1 MMLHKDHSP
10 SSVSRLVLV
19 LAVSLALGACETLS
33 EGVGFGG
40 VSGTSAGGLPEAL
53 DLGASADGEQCRA
66 TRRIDIQLEGL
77 GAQYDVFCGAWRRP
91 AGIIQ
96 VYPQESAQ
104 RLGVFLDGCV
114 RGRTIAGQQVTGQPV
129 AGDASQLVADGLTCP
144 GSSSGDLFR
153 DIAVRD
159 EGDGLA
165 SAGRGLP
172 ALLPVMRRGSAA
184 LVGKEAPVEL
194 SMSEIEGLPGVV
206 ALQDQEVL
214 RRRGHKRNASFR
226 FALAA
231 DDFARA
237 VSIQD
242 GLFGGDPVRRADI
255 ALDLALNLSSQGRFA
270 EAETLLDDTQAAL
283 ASLATPWLHDKLTN
297 YRAVHLL
304 NKGELREAQQL
315 AEQVFSNETSGAVA
329 AFDSSQRSGL
339 LTTISPREAEF
350 VNQRRGEEVPPLYS
364 DTQLEPGIR
373 ATILKAHR
381 AYILASILDL
391 RGREGADLQLDEA
404 AQRVA
409 AAPAGSAPWLRA
421 LIGEKRAL
429 IALRAGR
436 ASAAEGQLASI
447 LADWQAREPRSL
459 LTAQLLSSLGRAQAA
474 GGDDAQAL
482 VSYRKAFELYSSVEG
497 SFGVSPDR
505 AGEYLALLVKR
516 ADGGT
521 NTQATIDFLNAF
533 EDVVEPRAAA
543 AMAQA
548 AARLSSDTSATE
560 IRALQDAERALTDA
574 QKLLQ
579 EEAGTADPVRLAE
592 LREAGDAAEAALHA
606 AEDAARRAQPQYMQ
620 LINKGASATD
630 LVEAVR
636 PGEAFV
642 AFTATKSGGFGYAV
656 FDGKIRPYSTGL
668 VAADASKL
676 VRRLRLT
683 LRSRRGG
690 TVPYAIKQAHDL
702 YEGVFGPIHEEMN
715 SAGVKTMIFS
725 PRGSLGSMPPA
736 ALVASLPEDGGG
748 MRDRDYSTVDFLA
761 RHYAFISAPSAGSF
775 VATRRT
781 ERAPATGG
789 LTVFGP
795 PTPPRTTDPWIDR
808 YSKRM
813 VASGRP
819 ARCGRVFAGQQNLQ
833 APLTPLAANV
843 ARSFRRTTIA
853 GSAFTDQNIFNDTS
867 LADQQVLV
875 FVTHG
880 FFGDGFCITEPALLT
895 SLGDEGDALLSA
907 TEILDL
913 DISADLVF
921 LAACDTARTGE
932 GAQGLA
938 ALFDGAQLDG
948 LVRSFI
954 YAGARSVLATH
965 WVADDKAADAIT
977 SQFFAEARRA
987 PMHEAL
993 KHAQAKLMDAR
1004 DTAHPY
1010 YWAPYVII
1018 GDATHSLDASS

>member
-1 MMLHKDHSP
+1 M
-10 SSVSRLVLV
+10 SVKQTGSTSYSRIVALLV
-19 LAVSLALGACETLS
+19 ASAALMGCESLS

-40 VSGTSAGGLPEAL
+40 VASTSGGLPEAL
-53 DLGASADGEQCRA
+53 DLGQSADAEQCRA
-66 TRRIDIQLEGL
+66 SRRIDLQLEGL
-77 GAQYDVFCGAWRRP
+77 GAQYDVFCGSWRRP

-96 VYPQESAQ
+96 VYPEQSAAQ
-104 RLGVFLDGCV
+104 LDGFLAGCV
-114 RGRTIAGQQVTGQPV
+114 QGQSPAGKALREDELELT
-129 AGDASQLVADGLTCP
+129 SRGLTCP
-144 GSSSGDLFR
+144 GSSSADLFR

-159 EGDGLA
+159 TGNGLA

-172 ALLPVMRRGSAA
+172 ALLPVMRRGVSAI
-184 LVGKEAPVEL
+184 VGNAAPVEL
-194 SMSEIEGLPGVV
+194 SASEIEGLPGVV

-231 DDFARA
+231 EDFARA

-270 EAETLLDDTQAAL
+270 EAETLLDDTQELLPTLGTA
-283 ASLATPWLHDKLTN
+283 WLSDKLNN

-304 NKGELREAQQL
+304 NKGSLREAQEL
-315 AEQVFSNETSGAVA
+315 AQSPFSSETTGAVS
-329 AFDSSQRSGL
+329 AFEASSVSGR
-339 LTTISPREAEF
+339 LTTISPRAAEY

-364 DTQLEPGIR
+364 DSDLKPGIR
-373 ATILKAHR
+373 ATILQAHR

-391 RGREGADLQLDEA
+391 RGREGAVDALAEA
-404 AQRVA
+404 AARVG

-421 LIGEKRAL
+421 LIGEKQAL
-429 IALRAGR
+429 IALKEGR
-436 ASAAEGQLASI
+436 ASSAALQIQSI
-447 LADWQAREPRSL
+447 LADWRTREPRSL

-474 GGDDAQAL
+474 GGREDAAL
-482 VSYRKAFELYSSVEG
+482 GSYREAFELYSSVEG

-505 AGEYLALLVKR
+505 AGEYLDLLVKR
-516 ADGGT
+516 AGDGS
-521 NTQATIDFLNAF
+521 NQSATLDFLNAF

-548 AARLSSDTSATE
+548 AARLATDIAATE
-560 IRALQDAERALTDA
+560 IRELQDAERALAEA
-574 QKLLQ
+574 QKQLQ
-579 EEAGTADPVRLAE
+579 EEAGTADPQRLAD
-592 LREAGDAAEAALHA
+592 LREAADVIEKTLLA

-620 LINKGASATD
+620 LVNKGASADD
-630 LVEAVR
+630 LVEAVQ

-642 AFTATKSGGFGYAV
+642 AFAATGSGGFGYAV
-656 FDGKIRPYSTGL
+656 FSGQVRPFKTDLTS
-668 VAADASKL
+668 ADAAKL

-690 TVPYAIKQAHDL
+690 TVPYAVAQAHEL
-702 YEGVFGPIHEEMN
+702 FEGIFGPVHTQMKE
-715 SAGVKTMIFS
+715 AGVETLIFS

-736 ALVASLPEDGGG
+736 ALVTELPADGGR
-748 MRDRDYSTVDFLA
+748 MRDRDYSEIAFMA
-761 RHYAFISAPSAGSF
+761 RDYAFISAPSAGSF

-781 ERAPATGG
+781 ERKAAPGG

-795 PTPPRTTDPWIDR
+795 PTPPQSTDPWVNR

-813 VASGRP
+813 VAAGRP
-819 ARCGRVFAGQQNLQ
+819 ARCGRVFAGQENLQ
-833 APLTPLAANV
+833 APLTPLAPGVAN
-843 ARSFRRTTIA
+843 SFRRKTVD
-853 GSAFTDQNIFNDTS
+853 GSAFTDQAILNDPS
-867 LADQQVLV
+867 IGDQQVLV

-907 TEILDL
+907 TEILDME
-913 DISADLVF
+913 ISADLVF

-954 YAGARSVLATH
+954 YAGARAVLATH

-977 SQFFAEARRA
+977 RQFFSEARGT

-993 KHAQAKLMDAR
+993 RNAQASLMQKS

-1010 YWAPYVII
+1010 FWAPYVVI
-1018 GDATHSLDASS
+1018 GDATHALDARS

>member
-1 MMLHKDHSP
+1 M
-10 SSVSRLVLV
+10 SVKQTGSTSYSRIVALLV
-19 LAVSLALGACETLS
+19 ASAALMGCESLS

-40 VSGTSAGGLPEAL
+40 VASTSGGLPEAL
-53 DLGASADGEQCRA
+53 DLGQSADAEQCRA
-66 TRRIDIQLEGL
+66 SRRIDLQLEGL
-77 GAQYDVFCGAWRRP
+77 GAQYDVFCGSWRRP

-96 VYPQESAQ
+96 VYPEQSAAQ
-104 RLGVFLDGCV
+104 LDGFLAGCV
-114 RGRTIAGQQVTGQPV
+114 QGQSPAGKALREDELELT
-129 AGDASQLVADGLTCP
+129 SRGLTCP
-144 GSSSGDLFR
+144 GSSSADLFR

-159 EGDGLA
+159 TGNGLA

-172 ALLPVMRRGSAA
+172 ALLPVMRRGVSAI
-184 LVGKEAPVEL
+184 VGNAAPVEL
-194 SMSEIEGLPGVV
+194 SASEIEGLPGVV

-231 DDFARA
+231 EDFARA

-270 EAETLLDDTQAAL
+270 EAETLLDDTQELLPTLGTA
-283 ASLATPWLHDKLTN
+283 WLSDKLNN

-304 NKGELREAQQL
+304 NKVSLREAQEL
-315 AEQVFSNETSGAVA
+315 AQSPFSSETTGAVS
-329 AFDSSQRSGL
+329 AFEASSVSGR
-339 LTTISPREAEF
+339 LTTISPRAAEY

-364 DTQLEPGIR
+364 DSDLKPGIR
-373 ATILKAHR
+373 ATILQAHR

-391 RGREGADLQLDEA
+391 RGREGAVDALAEA
-404 AQRVA
+404 AARVG

-421 LIGEKRAL
+421 LIGEKQAL
-429 IALRAGR
+429 IALKEGR
-436 ASAAEGQLASI
+436 ASSAALQIQSI
-447 LADWQAREPRSL
+447 LADWRTREPRSL

-474 GGDDAQAL
+474 GGREDAAL
-482 VSYRKAFELYSSVEG
+482 GSYREAFELYSSVEG

-505 AGEYLALLVKR
+505 AGEYLDLLVKR
-516 ADGGT
+516 AGDGS
-521 NTQATIDFLNAF
+521 NQSATLDFLNAF

-548 AARLSSDTSATE
+548 AARLATDIAATE
-560 IRALQDAERALTDA
+560 IRELQDAERALAEA
-574 QKLLQ
+574 QKQLQ
-579 EEAGTADPVRLAE
+579 EEAGTADPQRLAD
-592 LREAGDAAEAALHA
+592 LREAADVIEKTLLA

-620 LINKGASATD
+620 LVNKGASADD
-630 LVEAVR
+630 LVEAVQ

-642 AFTATKSGGFGYAV
+642 AFAATGSGGFGYAV
-656 FDGKIRPYSTGL
+656 FSGQVRPFKTDLTS
-668 VAADASKL
+668 ADAAKL

-690 TVPYAIKQAHDL
+690 TVPYAVAQAHEL
-702 YEGVFGPIHEEMN
+702 FEGIFGPVHTQMKE
-715 SAGVKTMIFS
+715 AGVETLIFS

-736 ALVASLPEDGGG
+736 ALVTELPADGGR
-748 MRDRDYSTVDFLA
+748 MRDRDYSEIAFMA
-761 RHYAFISAPSAGSF
+761 RDYAFISAPSAGSF

-781 ERAPATGG
+781 ERKAAPGG

-795 PTPPRTTDPWIDR
+795 PTPPQSTDPWVNR

-813 VASGRP
+813 VAAGRP
-819 ARCGRVFAGQQNLQ
+819 ARCGRVFAGQENLQ
-833 APLTPLAANV
+833 APLTPLAPGVAN
-843 ARSFRRTTIA
+843 SFRRKTVD
-853 GSAFTDQNIFNDTS
+853 GSAFTDQAILNDPS
-867 LADQQVLV
+867 IGDQQVLV

-907 TEILDL
+907 TEILDME
-913 DISADLVF
+913 ISADLVF

-954 YAGARSVLATH
+954 YAGARAVLATH

-977 SQFFAEARRA
+977 RQFFSEARGT

-993 KHAQAKLMDAR
+993 RNAQASLMQKS

-1010 YWAPYVII
+1010 FWAPYVVI
-1018 GDATHSLDASS
+1018 GDATHALDARS

>member
-1 MMLHKDHSP
+1 MIAKHKHVAML
-10 SSVSRLVLV
+10 
-19 LAVSLALGACETLS
+19 LAAGLALVGCESLS

-40 VSGTSAGGLPEAL
+40 VASTSGGLPEAL
-53 DLGASADGEQCRA
+53 DLGMSADAEQCRA
-66 TRRIDIQLEGL
+66 TRRIDMQLAGL
-77 GAQYDVFCGAWRRP
+77 GAQYDVFCGSWRRP
-91 AGIIQ
+91 AGVIQ
-96 VYPQESAQ
+96 VYPEQSISE
-104 RLGVFLDGCV
+104 LEIFLSGCA
-114 RGRTIAGQQVTGQPV
+114 RGQGVTGQTLSQEELQL
-129 AGDASQLVADGLTCP
+129 ASSGLNCP
-144 GSSSGDLFR
+144 GTSSADLFR

-159 EGDGLA
+159 QGNGLV

-172 ALLPVMRRGSAA
+172 ALLPVMRRGAA
-184 LVGKEAPVEL
+184 AIVGNEAPVEL
-194 SMSEIEGLPGVV
+194 SASDVEGLPGVV

-231 DDFARA
+231 EDFARA

-270 EAETLLDDTQAAL
+270 EAETLLDDARD
-283 ASLATPWLHDKLTN
+283 ASATLGTPWLSDKLTN

-304 NKGELREAQQL
+304 NKGSLREAMAMAQSP
-315 AEQVFSNETSGAVA
+315 FSSQTTGAIA
-329 AFDSSQRSGL
+329 AFDSAQSGDR
-339 LTTISPREAEF
+339 LTNISPRAAEF

-364 DTQLEPGIR
+364 DTALEPGIR

-391 RGREGADLQLDEA
+391 RGREGAIDALNEA
-404 AQRVA
+404 DTRVS

-429 IALRAGR
+429 TALKNGR
-436 ASAAEGQLASI
+436 ASAAESQLLSI
-447 LADWQAREPRSL
+447 LADWRSREPRSL

-474 GGDDAQAL
+474 AGREEQAL
-482 VSYRKAFELYSSVEG
+482 ASYREAFDLYSSVEG

-505 AGEYLALLVKR
+505 AGEYLDLLVRR
-516 ADGGT
+516 AGDGT
-521 NTQATIDFLNAF
+521 NARATLDFLNAF

-548 AARLSSDTSATE
+548 AARLATDTAATE
-560 IRALQDAERALTDA
+560 IRELQDAERALADA
-574 QKLLQ
+574 QKRLQ
-579 EEAGTADPVRLAE
+579 EEAGTADPQRLAE
-592 LREAGDAAEAALHA
+592 LREATDVIEQTLLA

-620 LINKGASATD
+620 LVNKGASATD
-630 LVEAVR
+630 LVEAVL

-642 AFTATKSGGFGYAV
+642 AFAATRSGGFGYAV
-656 FDGKIRPYSTGL
+656 FDGRVRPFRTDLTSGE
-668 VAADASKL
+668 AAKL

-690 TVPYAIKQAHDL
+690 TVPYAVAQAHDL
-702 YEGVFGPIHEEMN
+702 FKGVFGPVHADMK
-715 SAGVKTMIFS
+715 SAGVETLIFS

-736 ALVASLPEDGGG
+736 ALVTELPVDGGS
-748 MRDRDYSTVDFLA
+748 MRSRDYSQIAFLA
-761 RHYAFISAPSAGSF
+761 KDYAFISSPSAGSF

-781 ERAPATGG
+781 ERKSAPGG

-795 PTPPRTTDPWIDR
+795 PTPPRSTDPWINR
-808 YSKRM
+808 YSQRM
-813 VASGRP
+813 VEAGRP
-819 ARCGRVFAGQQNLQ
+819 ERCGRVFAGQDNLQ
-833 APLTPLAANV
+833 APLTPLAPGV
-843 ARSFRRTTIA
+843 ASSFRRRTVD
-853 GSAFTDQNIFNDTS
+853 GSAFTDQAILNDAS
-867 LADQQVLV
+867 IGDQQVLV

-895 SLGDEGDALLSA
+895 SLGSEGDALLSA
-907 TEILDL
+907 TEILDME
-913 DISADLVF
+913 ISADLVF

-954 YAGARSVLATH
+954 YAGARAVLATH

-977 SQFFAEARRA
+977 RQFFAEARGA

-993 KHAQAKLMDAR
+993 RNAQASLMNTA

-1010 YWAPYVII
+1010 FWAPYVVI
-1018 GDATHSLDASS
+1018 GDATHALDARS

>member
-1 MMLHKDHSP
+1 MIAKQNHLT
-10 SSVSRLVLV
+10 LL
-19 LAVSLALGACETLS
+19 LAAGLALAGCESIS

-40 VSGTSAGGLPEAL
+40 VASASGGLPEAL
-53 DLGASADGEQCRA
+53 DLGMSADAEQCRA
-66 TRRIDIQLEGL
+66 TRRIDLQLAGL
-77 GAQYDVFCGAWRRP
+77 GAQYDVFCGSWRRP
-91 AGIIQ
+91 AGVIQ
-96 VYPQESAQ
+96 VYPEQSTLE
-104 RLGVFLDGCV
+104 LETFLSGCV
-114 RGRTIAGQQVTGQPV
+114 RGQSVTGQ
-129 AGDASQLVADGLTCP
+129 ALNREELEMASSGLTCP
-144 GSSSGDLFR
+144 GTSSADLFR

-159 EGDGLA
+159 QGNGLV

-172 ALLPVMRRGSAA
+172 ALLPVMRRGAA
-184 LVGKEAPVEL
+184 AIVGNEAPVEL
-194 SMSEIEGLPGVV
+194 SASDVEGLPGVV

-231 DDFARA
+231 EDFARA

-270 EAETLLDDTQAAL
+270 EAETLLDDARD
-283 ASLATPWLHDKLTN
+283 ASATLGTPWLSDKLTN

-304 NKGELREAQQL
+304 NKGSLREAL
-315 AEQVFSNETSGAVA
+315 AMAQSPFSSQTTGAVA
-329 AFDSSQRSGL
+329 AFESAQSGGK
-339 LTTISPREAEF
+339 LTNISPRAAEF

-364 DTQLEPGIR
+364 DSALEPGIR

-391 RGREGADLQLDEA
+391 RGREGAVEA
-404 AQRVA
+404 LNEADARA
-409 AAPAGSAPWLRA
+409 SAAPAGSAPWLRA

-429 IALRAGR
+429 TSLKEGR
-436 ASAAEGQLASI
+436 ASAAAAQLQSI
-447 LADWQAREPRSL
+447 LADWRSREPRSL

-474 GGDDAQAL
+474 AGREEQAL
-482 VSYRKAFELYSSVEG
+482 ASYREAFDLYSSVEG

-505 AGEYLALLVKR
+505 AGEYLDLLVRR
-516 ADGGT
+516 AGDGS
-521 NTQATIDFLNAF
+521 NAQATLDFLNAF

-548 AARLSSDTSATE
+548 AARLATDNAATE
-560 IRALQDAERALTDA
+560 IRELQDAERALADA
-574 QKLLQ
+574 QKRLQ
-579 EEAGTADPVRLAE
+579 EEAGTADPLRLAE
-592 LREAGDAAEAALHA
+592 LREATDVIEQALLA

-620 LINKGASATD
+620 LVNKGASAND
-630 LVEAVR
+630 LVEAVL

-642 AFTATKSGGFGYAV
+642 AFAATRSGGFGYAV
-656 FDGKIRPYSTGL
+656 FDGQVRPFRTDLTSGE
-668 VAADASKL
+668 AAKL

-690 TVPYAIKQAHDL
+690 TVPYAVAQAHDL
-702 YEGVFGPIHEEMN
+702 FKGVFGPVHAEMK
-715 SAGVKTMIFS
+715 SAGVETLIFS

-736 ALVASLPEDGGG
+736 ALVTELPADGGG
-748 MRDRDYSTVDFLA
+748 MRDRDYSQIAFLA
-761 RHYAFISAPSAGSF
+761 RDYAFISSPSAGSF
-775 VATRRT
+775 VATRRS
-781 ERAPATGG
+781 ERKAAPGG

-795 PTPPRTTDPWIDR
+795 PTPPRSTDPWINR
-808 YSKRM
+808 YSQRM
-813 VASGRP
+813 VEAGRP
-819 ARCGRVFAGQQNLQ
+819 ERCGRVFAGQENLQ
-833 APLTPLAANV
+833 APLTPLAPGV
-843 ARSFRRTTIA
+843 ASSFRRRTVDGA
-853 GSAFTDQNIFNDTS
+853 AFTDQAILNDPS
-867 LADQQVLV
+867 IGDQQVLV

-895 SLGDEGDALLSA
+895 SLGSEGDALLSA
-907 TEILDL
+907 TEILDME
-913 DISADLVF
+913 ISADLVF

-954 YAGARSVLATH
+954 YAGARAVLATH

-977 SQFFAEARRA
+977 RQFFAEARGA

-993 KHAQAKLMDAR
+993 RNAQASLMNTS

-1010 YWAPYVII
+1010 FWAPYVVI
-1018 GDATHSLDASS
+1018 GDATHALDARS

>member
-1 MMLHKDHSP
+1 MISKQ
-10 SSVSRLVLV
+10 VQRLAGIAFAAGLLV
-19 LAVSLALGACETLS
+19 GCESLS

-40 VSGTSAGGLPEAL
+40 VASTSGGLPEAL
-53 DLGASADGEQCRA
+53 DLGLSADAEQCRA
-66 TRRIDIQLEGL
+66 SRRIDLQLEGL
-77 GAQYDVFCGAWRRP
+77 GAQYDVFCGSWRRP
-91 AGIIQ
+91 AGIVQ
-96 VYPQESAQ
+96 VYPAESVSQ
-104 RLGVFLDGCV
+104 LDVFLAGCRQGGLAPEAV
-114 RGRTIAGQQVTGQPV
+114 SDSGAAAATGL
-129 AGDASQLVADGLTCP
+129 SCP
-144 GSSSGDLFR
+144 GSSSGDLFQ

-159 EGDGLA
+159 AGNGLV

-172 ALLPVMRRGSAA
+172 ALLPVMRRGAA
-184 LVGKEAPVEL
+184 AIVGNEAPVEL
-194 SMSEIEGLPGVV
+194 TASEVEGLPGVV

-231 DDFARA
+231 EDFARA
-237 VSIQD
+237 ASIQD

-255 ALDLALNLSSQGRFA
+255 SLDLALNLSSQGRFA
-270 EAETLLDDTQAAL
+270 EAETLLEDTEAVLSA
-283 ASLATPWLHDKLTN
+283 LATPWLSDKLTN
-297 YRAVHLL
+297 YQAVHLL
-304 NKGELREAQQL
+304 NKGELREAQL
-315 AEQVFSNETSGAVA
+315 LGEQAFSSQTTGAIA
-329 AFDSSQRSGL
+329 AFDGGQQTGL
-339 LTTISPREAEF
+339 LTTISPRAAEF

-364 DTQLEPGIR
+364 DTELEPGIR

-381 AYILASILDL
+381 SYILASILDL
-391 RGREGADLQLDEA
+391 RGREGASEALAEA
-404 AQRVA
+404 ATRVA
-409 AAPAGSAPWLRA
+409 AAPPGSAPWLRA
-421 LIGEKRAL
+421 LIGEKQAL
-429 IALRAGR
+429 IALRDGR
-436 ASAAEGQLASI
+436 ASAARSQIQSI
-447 LADWQAREPRSL
+447 LSDWRAREPRSL

-474 GGDDAQAL
+474 QGQADAAL
-482 VSYRKAFELYSSVEG
+482 ESYAEAFDLYSSVEG

-505 AGEYLALLVKR
+505 AGEYLDLLIAR
-516 ADGGT
+516 ANGGA
-521 NTQATIDFLNAF
+521 NSVATLEFINAF

-548 AARLSSDTSATE
+548 AARLSSDTAAVE
-560 IRALQDAERALTDA
+560 IRALQDAERVLSEA

-592 LREAGDAAEAALHA
+592 LREAADTAETALLK

-620 LINKGASATD
+620 LVNKGATAND
-630 LVEAVR
+630 LLDAVR

-642 AFTATKSGGFGYAV
+642 AFAATRSGGFGYAV
-656 FDGKIRPYSTGL
+656 FDGRILPFRTDL
-668 VAADASKL
+668 TNAEAARL

-690 TVPYAIKQAHDL
+690 TVPYAVAQAHEL
-702 YEGVFGPIHEEMN
+702 FEGVFGPIHTEMKA
-715 SAGVKTMIFS
+715 AGVETLVFS

-736 ALVASLPEDGGG
+736 ALIAELPADGGA
-748 MRDRDYSTVDFLA
+748 MRQRNYSSLAFLA
-761 RHYAFISAPSAGSF
+761 RDYAFISSPSAGSF

-781 ERAPATGG
+781 ERAVAPGG

-795 PTPPRTTDPWIDR
+795 PRPPQSTDPWINR
-808 YSKRM
+808 YAKRM
-813 VASGRP
+813 VESGRP
-819 ARCGRVFAGQQNLQ
+819 ERCGRIFAGQENLQ
-833 APLTPLAANV
+833 APLTPLAPGV
-843 ARSFRRTTIA
+843 ARSFRRTTVDGA
-853 GSAFTDQNIFNDTS
+853 AFTDQAVLNDPT
-867 LADQQVLV
+867 LKDQQVLV

-895 SLGDEGDALLSA
+895 SLGEEGDALLSA
-907 TEILDL
+907 TEILDME
-913 DISADLVF
+913 ISADLVF

-977 SQFFAEARRA
+977 TQFFAEARGA

-993 KHAQAKLMDAR
+993 RNAQTTLMQAEA
-1004 DTAHPY
+1004 TSHPY
-1010 YWAPYVII
+1010 YWAPYVVI
-1018 GDATHSLDASS
+1018 GDATHALDARS